1 MGQFSTA
8 KNLAY
13 WNEGLF
19 TRMGDYLSLSM
30 VVLVPSEKQKND
42 RGYVKYML

>member
-19 TRMGDYLSLSM
+19 TRMGDYLSLNGGPYSFRET
-30 VVLVPSEKQKND
+30 EK
-42 RGYVKYML
+42 